1 MPCRTALPD
10 VFADSTK
17 QEDGLY
23 QKLNMQARFALLVCL
38 SLFAAVPSGA
48 LGQGETESVQ
58 AEVDTVTAFKDT
70 TAQDSVSAATFVD
83 PAYIWKTWTDLSRA
97 IQLRRLDGPEDI
109 MEKADIIRDRIDD
122 LSEEREKLTTAR
134 QEWSDKNDAL
144 EIQLEVLED
153 LAKVQLGGD
162 LQLQQRMHRMREG
175 RNVAANQ
182 LELLTRSISE
192 LDIEV
197 GGLTE
202 MVTEYKKQAAE
213 LRRREAESR

>member
-1 MPCRTALPD
+1 MNTQTRHTILICLPIW
-10 VFADSTK
+10 
-17 QEDGLY
+17 
-23 QKLNMQARFALLVCL
+23 L
-38 SLFAAVPSGA
+38 SSLAVVPSGA
-48 LGQGETESVQ
+48 LGQGEVESVPAHVGTVTEVV
-58 AEVDTVTAFKDT
+58 AEDTV
-70 TAQDSVSAATFVD
+70 AQDSVSAAIPVA

-97 IQLRRLDGPEDI
+97 IELRKLDGPEDI
-109 MEKADIIRDRIDD
+109 IEKADIIEDRIDD
-122 LSEEREKLTTAR
+122 LSEEREKLAAAR
-134 QEWSDKNDAL
+134 QEWADKNDAL

-175 RNVAANQ
+175 RSMAANQ
-182 LELLTRSISE
+182 LEILTRSISE

-202 MVTEYKKQAAE
+202 MVTEYKKQAEE